1 MLKLYDLC
9 GKNNIRFSPPCWTI
23 KLCLMYKDISFET
36 IPVGFSEKYK
46 IAFTN
51 QNLVPILKSNDH
63 FVCDSWDIINWLE
76 QNYSQN
82 PLFLNSSNKTFSYFL
97 YHWTSKELLPVLF
110 KVLANEIPKILDG
123 KDLEYFVKTREEKI
137 KGPLSKLKPLAPAAT
152 INFRKLV
159 NPIRKIIK
167 ENNYISGKK
176 PGLEDFI
183 FFGNLKWVQSCNN
196 YPLLEDDDLIK
207 KWFSEIHKIFN
218 FNYDL

>member
-110 KVLANEIPKILDG
+110 KIIANEIPKILDG

-183 FFGNLKWVQSCNN
+183 FFGNLKWIQSCNN

>member
-51 QNLVPILKSNDH
+51 QNLVPILKSNDQ

-110 KVLANEIPKILDG
+110 KIIANEIPKILDG

-137 KGPLSKLKPLAPAAT
+137 KGPLSKLKPLAPVAT
-152 INFRKLV
+152 INFRKLI

-167 ENNYISGKK
+167 ESNFISGKN

>member
-51 QNLVPILKSNDH
+51 QNLVPILKSNDQ

-76 QNYSQN
+76 HNYSQN

-110 KVLANEIPKILDG
+110 KIIANEIPKILDG

-152 INFRKLV
+152 INFRKLI

>member
-51 QNLVPILKSNDH
+51 QNLVPILRSNDH

-110 KVLANEIPKILDG
+110 KIIANEITKILDG
-123 KDLEYFVKTREEKI
+123 KDLEYFVKTREGKI
-137 KGPLSKLKPLAPAAT
+137 QGPLSELKLLAPAAT
-152 INFRKLV
+152 IHFRKLV

-167 ENNYISGKK
+167 ENNYISGRK

-183 FFGNLKWVQSCNN
+183 FFGNLKWIQSCNN

-218 FNYDL
+218 LNYDL

>member
-23 KLCLMYKDISFET
+23 KLCLMYKGISFET
-36 IPVGFSEKYK
+36 VPVGFSEKYK

-110 KVLANEIPKILDG
+110 TIIANEIPNILDG
-123 KDLEYFVKTREEKI
+123 KDLEYYIKTREKYI
-137 KGPLSKLKPLAPAAT
+137 KGPLSQLKPLVPAA
-152 INFRKLV
+152 IIKFRKLI
-159 NPIRKIIK
+159 NPIRLIIK
-167 ENNYISGKK
+167 E
-176 PGLEDFI
+176 
-183 FFGNLKWVQSCNN
+183 
-196 YPLLEDDDLIK
+196 
-207 KWFSEIHKIFN
+207 KILFQEKTQ
-218 FNYDL
+218 D

>member
-97 YHWTSKELLPVLF
+97 YHWTSKELLPLLF
-110 KVLANEIPKILDG
+110 KIIANEIPKILDG

>member
-23 KLCLMYKDISFET
+23 KLCLIYKDISFET

-110 KVLANEIPKILDG
+110 KIIANEIPKILDG

-183 FFGNLKWVQSCNN
+183 FFGNLKWIQSCNN

>member
-110 KVLANEIPKILDG
+110 KILANEIPKILDG

>member
-51 QNLVPILKSNDH
+51 QNLVPILKSNDQ

-110 KVLANEIPKILDG
+110 KIIANEIPKILEG

-207 KWFSEIHKIFN
+207 IWFSEIHKIFN

>member
-23 KLCLMYKDISFET
+23 KLCLVYKDISFET

>member
-23 KLCLMYKDISFET
+23 KLCLVYKDISFET

-123 KDLEYFVKTREEKI
+123 KDLEYFIKTREENI
-137 KGPLSKLKPLAPAAT
+137 KAPLSKLKPLAPAAI

-167 ENNYISGKK
+167 ENNYISGKN

>member
-1 MLKLYDLC
+1 V
-9 GKNNIRFSPPCWTI
+9 
-23 KLCLMYKDISFET
+23 YKDISFET

-123 KDLEYFVKTREEKI
+123 KDLEYFIKTREENI
-137 KGPLSKLKPLAPAAT
+137 KAPLSKLKPLAPAAI

-167 ENNYISGKK
+167 ENNYISGKN

-207 KWFSEIHKIFN
+207 KWFSEIHKIYN
-218 FNYDL
+218 FNYD

>member
-1 MLKLYDLC
+1 
-9 GKNNIRFSPPCWTI
+9 
-23 KLCLMYKDISFET
+23 MYKDISFET

-51 QNLVPILKSNDH
+51 QNLVPILRINDH

-110 KVLANEIPKILDG
+110 KIIANEITKILDG
-123 KDLEYFVKTREEKI
+123 KDLEYFVKTREGKI
-137 KGPLSKLKPLAPAAT
+137 QGPLSELKLLAPAAT
-152 INFRKLV
+152 IHFRKLV

-167 ENNYISGKK
+167 ENNYISGRK

-183 FFGNLKWVQSCNN
+183 FFGNLKWIQSCNN

-218 FNYDL
+218 LNYDL

>member
-9 GKNNIRFSPPCWTI
+9 RKNSIRFSPPCWTI
-23 KLCLMYKDISFET
+23 KLCLIYKDISFET

-110 KVLANEIPKILDG
+110 KIIANEIPKILDG

-207 KWFSEIHKIFN
+207 KWYIEIHKIFH

>member
-76 QNYSQN
+76 QNYSQS
-82 PLFLNSSNKTFSYFL
+82 PLFLNSSNKNFSYFL

-110 KVLANEIPKILDG
+110 KIIANEIPKILDG
-123 KDLEYFVKTREEKI
+123 KDLEYFIKTREEKI
-137 KGPLSKLKPLAPAAT
+137 KGPLSQLKPLVPAAT
-152 INFRKLV
+152 IKFRKLI
-159 NPIRKIIK
+159 NPIRLIIK
-167 ENNYISGKK
+167 ENNFISGKN

-196 YPLLEDDDLIK
+196 FPLLENDDLIT
-207 KWFSEIHKIFN
+207 KWFNEIHKIFN
-218 FNYDL
+218 FNQDL

>member
-1 MLKLYDLC
+1 
-9 GKNNIRFSPPCWTI
+9 
-23 KLCLMYKDISFET
+23 MYKDISFET

-51 QNLVPILKSNDH
+51 QNLVPILKTNDH

-110 KVLANEIPKILDG
+110 KIIANEIPKILDG
-123 KDLEYFVKTREEKI
+123 KDLEYFIKTREENI
-137 KGPLSKLKPLAPAAT
+137 KAPLSKLKPLAPAAI

-167 ENNYISGKK
+167 ENNYISGKN

>member
-1 MLKLYDLC
+1 MLNLYDLC

-23 KLCLMYKDISFET
+23 KLCLMYKGISFET
-36 IPVGFSEKYK
+36 VPVGFSEKYK

-110 KVLANEIPKILDG
+110 KIIANEIPKILDG

-152 INFRKLV
+152 INFRKSV

-167 ENNYISGKK
+167 ANNYISGKK

>member
-110 KVLANEIPKILDG
+110 KVIANEIPKILEG

>member
-110 KVLANEIPKILDG
+110 KVIANEIPKILEG

-207 KWFSEIHKIFN
+207 KWFSEINKIFN
-218 FNYDL
+218 FNYD